1 MKGWTR
7 GAGLAI
13 MIAVLVLAGCN
24 KKQGGESG
32 ANMASLGSGTG
43 SAAGTRWA
51 VPKRWVP
58 QGERPM
64 RAATYAIPEEEGDP
78 EKGECAVFYFGSGQ
92 GGDVQS
98 NINRWIGQFETS
110 GVPAQSEREVS
121 GMKLTLVQIAGAY
134 LAPAGPM
141 MQSTGKKEN
150 YRLLG
155 AIVEAPEG
163 LVFFKLVGPARTIT
177 AAEGEFHAMIASLAK
192 L

>member
-1 MKGWTR
+1 
-7 GAGLAI
+7 
-13 MIAVLVLAGCN
+13 
-24 KKQGGESG
+24 
-32 ANMASLGSGTG
+32 
-43 SAAGTRWA
+43 
-51 VPKRWVP
+51 
-58 QGERPM
+58 
-64 RAATYAIPEEEGDP
+64 
-78 EKGECAVFYFGSGQ
+78 
-92 GGDVQS
+92 
-98 NINRWIGQFETS
+98 
-110 GVPAQSEREVS
+110 VPAQSEREVS

-163 LVFFKLVGPARTIT
+163 LVFFKLVGPAATIT